1 MSNLTLNRR
10 EMLKL
15 AAVPVAAAAAAQGAV
30 LRTSVGVGAA
40 SYALRARASGGFRNA
55 ETFVEHCRE
64 IGAGGIQVP
73 LAWLEATGPGRVRE
87 ASRGLDEMWVEM
99 AVDLPRDQADLGDF
113 QSQLREARNCG
124 AEVVRA
130 SLLNGLRW
138 EMHKDEEAVEVCA
151 RQVWKSLVMAEPMLR
166 KRRIRLAIE
175 NSGDLRLEE
184 LVSYVRKLSSEFVG
198 LCLDPANGLPLLE
211 SPMEVV
217 EELAPY
223 TYSVH
228 LKDLAVVESESGL
241 EFVETALGDGVLD
254 LPGMIRRIRQARP
267 NVRFTLDLAHR
278 KPLEVPFLREH
289 YWNTLQKLPGWR
301 VAGTLAWVRDN
312 RWEGD
317 LPILPGQTVD
327 QRLESEHDAVRRSL
341 AYARETLE
349 L

>member
-10 EMLKL
+10 EIMKL
-15 AAVPVAAAAAAQGAV
+15 AAAPVLAAAAAEAAV

-73 LAWLEATGPGRVRE
+73 LDWLEATEPGRVRK

-99 AVDLPRDQADLGDF
+99 AVDLPRDQADLGNF
-113 QSQLREARNCG
+113 QSQLRQARNCG
-124 AEVVRA
+124 AAVVSA

-138 EMHKDEEAVEVCA
+138 EMHKDEEAVKNFA

-166 KRRIRLAIE
+166 KRRMRLAIE

-184 LVSYVRKLSSEFVG
+184 LVSYVRKLNSEFVG
-198 LCLDPANGLPLLE
+198 VCLDPVNGLPLLE
-211 SPMEVV
+211 APMEVV

-223 TYSVH
+223 TYTVH
-228 LKDLAVVESESGL
+228 LKDVAVVESETGL
-241 EFVETALGDGVLD
+241 RFVETALGDGVLD

-267 NVRFTLDLAHR
+267 NVRFTLDLAR
-278 KPLEVPFLREH
+278 REPLEVPFLREH
-289 YWNTLQKLPGWR
+289 YWNSLPKLPGWR
-301 VAGTLAWVRDN
+301 MAGTLAWIRAN
-312 RWEGD
+312 RWEGE
-317 LPILPGQTVD
+317 LPILQGQTLD
-327 QRLESEHDAVRRSL
+327 ERLESEHDDVRRSL
-341 AYARETLE
+341 SYAAETLE